1 MNSIGNAGLSNFS
14 SSVFRTSDIR
24 GRMPDEIDAR
34 FAHALGTALG
44 MRAAEYGCRA
54 IVVGKDERLGGVE
67 LAAALQ
73 AGIRATGIGV
83 IDIGMATTPLVYFT
97 TRLTETG
104 AGVVVTGG
112 HEADACNGFKIMM
125 GGEVLE
131 GEDLLDLRVRMEAE
145 PAVSVSPG
153 ARTQIAA
160 ASCYASRVASDV
172 RLERMMKV
180 AVDCGYGATATLAPD
195 VLRSIGCE
203 VTELNCEVNG
213 AFASPRGSEPGDPNY
228 LADLAAGL
236 RYSDC
241 ELGLAL
247 DGDGDRLAVVTRSG
261 SVISA
266 DRLLI
271 LFARDL
277 LARRPGAQVVHD
289 VKCGRKLT
297 QDVRALGGKSV
308 MWKSGQANIRGKMRE
323 TGAPL
328 AGEMGGQFYFKD
340 RWYGFDDALYAGV
353 RLLEIL
359 SRHGSPSDV
368 LDSLPQACATPDLR
382 LDTREAEQAWL
393 IEALRVKGRFMGA
406 REIIDLDG
414 VRVEYD
420 DGFGLARAASNG
432 SAVMFR
438 FEADTGVA
446 LSRIQEDFRRQLL
459 SVAPHL
465 RLPF

>member
-1 MNSIGNAGLSNFS
+1 MNSIVNTGLSNFS
-14 SSVFRTSDIR
+14 SMVFRASDIR
-24 GRMPDEIDAR
+24 GRVPGDIDAH

-44 MRAAEYGCRA
+44 MRAIEYGARA
-54 IVVGKDERLGGVE
+54 IVVGKDARLSSVE

-83 IDIGMATTPLVYFT
+83 VDIGLATTPLVYFT

-104 AGVVVTGG
+104 AGVIVTGG
-112 HEADACNGFKIMM
+112 HDADASNGFKIMM
-125 GGEVLE
+125 GGDVLA
-131 GEDLLDLRVRMEAE
+131 GEDLLDLRIRMEAAP
-145 PAVSVSPG
+145 PAAASG

-160 ASCYASRVASDV
+160 ANCYVSRAVSDV
-172 RLERMMKV
+172 RLERTMKV
-180 AVDCGYGATATLAPD
+180 ALDCGYGATAALAPE
-195 VLRSIGCE
+195 VFRSIGCE
-203 VTELNCEVNG
+203 VTELACEMND
-213 AFASPRGSEPGDPNY
+213 AFALPRGEPGDPNY
-228 LADLAAGL
+228 LADLVAGL

-241 ELGLAL
+241 EVGLAL
-247 DGDGDRLAVVTRSG
+247 DGDGDRLAVVSRSG
-261 SVISA
+261 SIISA

-277 LARRPGAQVVHD
+277 LAQRPGAQVVHD
-289 VKCGRKLT
+289 VKCGRNLT
-297 QDVRALGGKSV
+297 RSVRVLGGRPV
-308 MWKSGQANIRGKMRE
+308 MWKSGHAHVRAKMRE
-323 TGAPL
+323 TAALL

-340 RWYGFDDALYAGV
+340 RWYGYDDALYAGA

-359 SRHGSPSDV
+359 SRYENPSDV

-382 LDTREAEQAWL
+382 LDTREVEQAWL
-393 IEALRVKGRFMGA
+393 IESLRVKGRFMGA

-414 VRVEYD
+414 IRVEYD
-420 DGFGLARAASNG
+420 DGFGLARPASHG
-432 SAVMFR
+432 SAVMLR
-438 FEADTGVA
+438 FEADTGIA